1 MDFHRYLL
9 LRSGFC
15 AIQKDAL
22 PVFLCVLCGLER
34 VERAGERF
42 LVSSNKD
49 VNVNSLTK
57 TAELTQWLAFTGLLI
72 FTPLAHG
79 ATTRWTFC
87 ISLWLVLLALTAM
100 VLKRAWQG
108 DRLIPRSP
116 LDFPVVLL
124 LVLAAGSW
132 FVSIYEEATFW
143 ALLRLLLYI
152 IVFYLA
158 VEATASRSQTRML
171 LITLLGMGTLIS
183 IVGLIKYFGG
193 PVPSF
198 WIYGKQGITLLG
210 MGTLISIVGLIKYF
224 GGPVPSFWIYG
235 KQGQLNST
243 FVNRNHFAG
252 YLEMVFAL
260 GLGFTLCRPFIRTL
274 IWSSCLFLIL
284 VALLFSMSR
293 GGWMATLCSLLFMG
307 ILFFRQ
313 KGVSKV
319 KIRLATVALILIAGL
334 SFLGSNLMFQRFQS
348 LGNSEEPSLVSRVSV
363 WEGSGQLIR
372 ENPLH
377 GTGLGTFPWSFAPVR
392 PAGLTLRW
400 REAHND
406 YIHIATEMG
415 LPVLIPV
422 LWGLLLVFRT
432 GLRTFRETESRFRAG
447 VTLGALGGIVAIL
460 FHSLGDFNI
469 QITSNGILFSVLIG
483 LVIGQGRKEHSY
495 LSEGS

>member
-1 MDFHRYLL
+1 MTINY
-9 LRSGFC
+9 
-15 AIQKDAL
+15 
-22 PVFLCVLCGLER
+22 
-34 VERAGERF
+34 
-42 LVSSNKD
+42 
-49 VNVNSLTK
+49 LTK

-116 LDFPVVLL
+116 LDF
-124 LVLAAGSW
+124 GSW

-171 LITLLGMGTLIS
+171 L
-183 IVGLIKYFGG
+183 
-193 PVPSF
+193 
-198 WIYGKQGITLLG
+198 ITLLG

-293 GGWMATLCSLLFMG
+293 GGWVATLCSLLFMG

-348 LGNSEEPSLVSRVSV
+348 LGNPEEPSLVSRVSV

-483 LVIGQGRKEHSY
+483 LVV
-495 LSEGS
+495 GSATSTKTESAI

>member
-1 MDFHRYLL
+1 
-9 LRSGFC
+9 
-15 AIQKDAL
+15 
-22 PVFLCVLCGLER
+22 
-34 VERAGERF
+34 
-42 LVSSNKD
+42 
-49 VNVNSLTK
+49 VNINSLTK
-57 TAELTQWLAFTGLLI
+57 SAAAVQWAAFTGLLI

-108 DRLIPRSP
+108 DRLISRSP
-116 LDFPVVLL
+116 LDLPLVLL
-124 LVLAAGSW
+124 LILAAGSW
-132 FVSIYEEATFW
+132 FISIYEEATFW

-152 IVFYLA
+152 IAFYLA

-198 WIYGKQGITLLG
+198 W
-210 MGTLISIVGLIKYF
+210 V
-224 GGPVPSFWIYG
+224 YG

-284 VALLFSMSR
+284 MALLFSMSR

-372 ENPLH
+372 ENPLR

-422 LWGLLLVFRT
+422 LWGLFIVFKT

-483 LVIGQGRKEHSY
+483 LIIGQGRKEHSY

>member
-1 MDFHRYLL
+1 MTINY
-9 LRSGFC
+9 
-15 AIQKDAL
+15 
-22 PVFLCVLCGLER
+22 
-34 VERAGERF
+34 
-42 LVSSNKD
+42 
-49 VNVNSLTK
+49 LTK

-100 VLKRAWQG
+100 VLKRQG

-198 WIYGKQGITLLG
+198 WIYGKQG
-210 MGTLISIVGLIKYF
+210 
-224 GGPVPSFWIYG
+224 
-235 KQGQLNST
+235 QLNST

-284 VALLFSMSR
+284 
-293 GGWMATLCSLLFMG
+293 GD
-307 ILFFRQ
+307 
-313 KGVSKV
+313 
-319 KIRLATVALILIAGL
+319 
-334 SFLGSNLMFQRFQS
+334 SFL
-348 LGNSEEPSLVSRVSV
+348 
-363 WEGSGQLIR
+363 
-372 ENPLH
+372 
-377 GTGLGTFPWSFAPVR
+377 
-392 PAGLTLRW
+392 
-400 REAHND
+400 
-406 YIHIATEMG
+406 
-415 LPVLIPV
+415 
-422 LWGLLLVFRT
+422 
-432 GLRTFRETESRFRAG
+432 
-447 VTLGALGGIVAIL
+447 
-460 FHSLGDFNI
+460 
-469 QITSNGILFSVLIG
+469 
-483 LVIGQGRKEHSY
+483 
-495 LSEGS
+495 